1 MNLYVHVPFCASK
14 CAYCAF
20 YSTPA
25 PSARDVADY
34 LRLLPRELALRAPAA
49 RPPAPA
55 TLYLG
60 GGTPSL
66 LGPDGLRALFAAL
79 PRPAPDAEVTVEL
92 NPADVTPALA
102 AALRGCGVT
111 RASVGA
117 QSFSAAT
124 LARLGRRHGPEEIR
138 AAVSALRAAG
148 IPRLSLDL
156 IAAVPGE
163 EPDGFADS
171 LRQAVAL
178 APDHVS
184 VYPLSVEPG
193 TPLARAG
200 VAPPDADAALAA
212 VAAAEE
218 LLAAA
223 GYERYEL
230 SNYARPGAG
239 CRHNLAVWRGEDY
252 VGIGPAAHSREG
264 RVRRANAPDFAA
276 WRNALEAGALPPAAV
291 ETVSAEADE
300 AERFVLRVRLAR
312 FDGPDPASPAAA
324 RRLAALGALERN
336 GLVRALG
343 GGIWSL
349 TPRGRE
355 VADAVMAELV

>member
-25 PSARDVADY
+25 PSARDLSDC
-34 LRLLPRELALRAPAA
+34 LRLLPRELVVRGWRGGAAPS
-49 RPPAPA
+49 
-55 TLYLG
+55 TVYVG

-66 LGPDGLRALFAAL
+66 LGPDGLRALFSAL

-102 AALRGCGVT
+102 AALRDCGVT

-124 LARLGRRHGPEEIR
+124 LARLGRRHGPDEIR
-138 AAVSALRAAG
+138 SAVSALRAAG

-163 EPDGFADS
+163 PPEDFLSS
-171 LRQAVAL
+171 LRRAVAL
-178 APDHVS
+178 EPDHVS

-200 VAPPDADAALAA
+200 VAPPEADAALAA
-212 VAAAEE
+212 VAAAESF
-218 LLAAA
+218 LAAA
-223 GYERYEL
+223 GYGRYEL
-230 SNYARPGAG
+230 SNYARPGAE

-264 RVRRANAPDFAA
+264 TVRRANAPDFAA
-276 WRNALEAGALPPAAV
+276 WRDALEENRLPPAAV
-291 ETVSAEADE
+291 ETLPDGDDE

-312 FDGPDPASPAAA
+312 FAGPDPASPAAA
-324 RRLAALGALERN
+324 RRLAALAGLEKN

-343 GGIWSL
+343 GGEWSL